1 MNGGGVVGLGGRSDN
16 CGYDC
21 CVSKGGRGGTNTVRS
36 NLVISVVSLI
46 STSRYQGVLLS

>member
-21 CVSKGGRGGTNTVRS
+21 CVSKGGGR
-36 NLVISVVSLI
+36 I
-46 STSRYQGVLLS
+46 Q